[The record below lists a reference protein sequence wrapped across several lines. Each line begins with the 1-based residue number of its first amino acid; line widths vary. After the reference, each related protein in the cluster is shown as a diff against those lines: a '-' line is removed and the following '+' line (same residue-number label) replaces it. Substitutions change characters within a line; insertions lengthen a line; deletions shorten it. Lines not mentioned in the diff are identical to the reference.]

1 MRLTISMPYIGYA
14 AISRAMAMAISSIF
28 SAGTHS
34 STTSSSRAALPG
46 ISRPVLASKR
56 ATWAPGAFLQQPA
69 RSGVGAST
77 HPRKDSQN
85 RASSAAITTSADKAR
100 LMLASKSDT
109 VDGRDEQL
117 AEPVGRAPA
126 FVNAI
131 HEFVRSA
138 GALGDLDAEAD
149 QIAAD

>member
-1 MRLTISMPYIGYA
+1 
-14 AISRAMAMAISSIF
+14 
-28 SAGTHS
+28 
-34 STTSSSRAALPG
+34 
-46 ISRPVLASKR
+46 
-56 ATWAPGAFLQQPA
+56 
-69 RSGVGAST
+69 
-77 HPRKDSQN
+77 
-85 RASSAAITTSADKAR
+85 
-100 LMLASKSDT
+100 MLASKSDT